1 MRRAMMLCAAVLCLT
16 MTLAP
21 TALAAGAD
29 EVEVCYPTAITQSE
43 DGTELRK
50 LYDLGPE
57 DDPTGIPRSDFE
69 QDGFHYTLTDL
80 LRQELPEH
88 DERQHTETVSLQS
101 ANKDMASILALL
113 PQEKEFITEDGYMG
127 TLSLQLDT
135 VQVEVSGYG
144 SSTREISATRS
155 YPNLANQDTANI
167 PKTIQDNG
175 RTLTL
180 QTINWQTDNTATLDG
195 YALGDR
201 FTAVAT
207 YTGSATSSYVKGYTV
222 TADYTGT
229 VGKINL
235 DRVRYVAIFEGT
247 PLQPVE
253 EVPAAAAFSWAV
265 LLVPIGMV
273 ALVGA
278 VAGAALFIRHR
289 REHEPVPS
297 LQGNPEFHV
306 EPNLGTYYLSM
317 NLEDPAFADVNVRK
331 ALSLAIDRD
340 YVANTLMQGTYSPAY
355 NLVGEGWV
363 DTDGSSFN
371 ANANGGQS
379 YISDDFDANLEEA
392 KQLLADA
399 GYPNGEGLPTITYTT
414 NDAGYHKTVA
424 EYLQQA
430 WGELGINVEVN
441 IVEWSSFT
449 PMRRN
454 GEYMVARNGW
464 VGDYS
469 DPSNMLDLFCT
480 GNGNNDGKFS
490 NADFDAAMEK
500 AASTMDTAERSA
512 ALHQAEDV
520 LMEQVG
526 CIPVAYYNDFWLQSE
541 KITGIWHS
549 AYGYWYFM
557 YGDIAE

>member
-21 TALAAGAD
+21 TALAAGTN
-29 EVEVCYPTAITQSE
+29 EVEICYPTAITQSE

-155 YPNLANQDTANI
+155 YPNLANQDTSNI

-207 YTGSATSSYVKGYTV
+207 YTGSATSNYVKGYTV

-289 REHEPVPS
+289 REHEPV
-297 LQGNPEFHV
+297 
-306 EPNLGTYYLSM
+306 
-317 NLEDPAFADVNVRK
+317 
-331 ALSLAIDRD
+331 
-340 YVANTLMQGTYSPAY
+340 
-355 NLVGEGWV
+355 
-363 DTDGSSFN
+363 
-371 ANANGGQS
+371 
-379 YISDDFDANLEEA
+379 EE
-392 KQLLADA
+392 
-399 GYPNGEGLPTITYTT
+399 N
-414 NDAGYHKTVA
+414 
-424 EYLQQA
+424 
-430 WGELGINVEVN
+430 EV
-441 IVEWSSFT
+441 
-449 PMRRN
+449 
-454 GEYMVARNGW
+454 
-464 VGDYS
+464 
-469 DPSNMLDLFCT
+469 
-480 GNGNNDGKFS
+480 
-490 NADFDAAMEK
+490 
-500 AASTMDTAERSA
+500 
-512 ALHQAEDV
+512 
-520 LMEQVG
+520 
-526 CIPVAYYNDFWLQSE
+526 
-541 KITGIWHS
+541 
-549 AYGYWYFM
+549 
-557 YGDIAE
+557 